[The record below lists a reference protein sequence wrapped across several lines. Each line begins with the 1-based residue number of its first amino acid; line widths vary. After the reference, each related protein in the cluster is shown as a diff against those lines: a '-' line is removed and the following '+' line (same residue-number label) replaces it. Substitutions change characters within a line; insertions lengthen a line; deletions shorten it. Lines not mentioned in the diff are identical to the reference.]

1 MAFEPTERLPITLT
15 RLRDHGFAYQKPDS
29 VMYTTPDGTRA
40 LGVLGV
46 RELVIGVEDTATAL
60 VQWRQFLETPAQ
72 EKHGVLTFPRGP
84 ALRFVEAPTGGIL
97 EMAVRVRSL
106 EHAERV
112 LVDKGML
119 RKDGGHVMIAV
130 PNAGGLRVRLVQ

>member
-1 MAFEPTERLPITLT
+1 
-15 RLRDHGFAYQKPDS
+15 
-29 VMYTTPDGTRA
+29 MYTTPDGTRA

-60 VQWRQFLETPAQ
+60 VQWRQLLETPAQ
-72 EKHGVLTFPRGP
+72 ERHGVLTFPGGP
-84 ALRFVEAPTGGIL
+84 ALRLVEAPTGGIL
-97 EMAVRVRSL
+97 DMAIRVRSL

-112 LVDKGML
+112 LMERGML